1 MSQTRPTF
9 VYDDACG
16 ICRYWVNYWHGLT
29 DERVLYRPYQDAA
42 ADFPEIPRE
51 AFPHAVQLIEPDG
64 RVYSVTAASSWVLRL
79 ASARARLWD
88 YVMLYVQLFAV

>member
-1 MSQTRPTF
+1 MSDMRSTF
-9 VYDDACG
+9 VYDGDCG

-29 DERVLYRPYQDAA
+29 DERVLYRPYQEAA

-64 RVYSVTAASSWVLRL
+64 RVQEAVSECLVAQR
-79 ASARARLWD
+79 SAKCIE
-88 YVMLYVQLFAV
+88 